1 MKFKSLII
9 TLLASSIFLTTIIC
23 IWKILATLQGLS
35 FTNLNFNLNLL
46 LSLGLVITC
55 VFIGKKFN
63 HNLKIFILSLLF
75 TILFTFLNEN
85 SPMWFSVGIFL
96 LILFFTNKLKKYDL
110 KY

>member
-9 TLLASSIFLTTIIC
+9 TLLASSIFLTIIIC

-35 FTNLNFNLNLL
+35 FTKLNFNLNLL

-63 HNLKIFILSLLF
+63 HNLKIFI
-75 TILFTFLNEN
+75 ILIIYNFIY
-85 SPMWFSVGIFL
+85 IF
-96 LILFFTNKLKKYDL
+96 K
-110 KY
+110 

>member
-9 TLLASSIFLTTIIC
+9 TLIASSFFLTTIIC

-46 LSLGLVITC
+46 LSLGLVITS

-63 HNLKIFILSLLF
+63 HNLKIFILSLSF
-75 TILFTFLNEN
+75 TILYTFLNEN
-85 SPMWFSVGIFL
+85 SPMWFSVGIF
-96 LILFFTNKLKKYDL
+96 Y
-110 KY
+110 

>member
-9 TLLASSIFLTTIIC
+9 TLLASSIFLTIIIC

-46 LSLGLVITC
+46 LSLGLVIIS

-63 HNLKIFILSLLF
+63 HYLKIFILSLLF
-75 TILFTFLNEN
+75 TILFTL
-85 SPMWFSVGIFL
+85 
-96 LILFFTNKLKKYDL
+96 
-110 KY
+110 